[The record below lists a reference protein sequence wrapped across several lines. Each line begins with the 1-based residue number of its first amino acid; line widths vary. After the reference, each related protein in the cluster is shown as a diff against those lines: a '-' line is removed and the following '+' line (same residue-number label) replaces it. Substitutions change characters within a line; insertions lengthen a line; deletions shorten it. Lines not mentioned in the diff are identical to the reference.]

1 MMQNKVF
8 FDEAWFL
15 IKFED
20 YSMNYD
26 FLTRIM
32 SADDVVSD
40 AFRWHTRQ
48 NEGVTGTYR
57 VGGGG

>member
-40 AFRWHTRQ
+40 AFR
-48 NEGVTGTYR
+48 
-57 VGGGG
+57 